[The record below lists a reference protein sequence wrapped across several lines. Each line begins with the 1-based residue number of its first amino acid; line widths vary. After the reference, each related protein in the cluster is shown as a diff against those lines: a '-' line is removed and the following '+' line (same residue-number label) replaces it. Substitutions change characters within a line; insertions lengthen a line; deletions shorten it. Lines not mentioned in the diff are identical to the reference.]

1 MTIRVLLLAC
11 LAFFSTGTALG
22 QGLDQVLLED
32 FDGVTAPELPPGWTT
47 TDDAWET
54 HTSSE
59 SPGSGI
65 NNLYN
70 RGSGAGMLTLPPV
83 DLTGAMT
90 AELTYLARRTKSYDP
105 ANLQITAS
113 LDGGTSFP
121 IVVASGQS
129 AMPTSESTYEA
140 VSIALP
146 AAVLGA
152 PSVILRIETLGV
164 SASTANVRL
173 DDVGVTAMR
182 LVIVNPTAL
191 SFLAMAGSSDS
202 ATFTLAN
209 ADASSLQVNAPV
221 VGGAYT
227 VSPAGPITVP
237 AGESQTYTVT
247 WSPTMSGVDN
257 RTLLLV
263 HEHGN
268 TSIALEGRT
277 AGGIFGFQVDSANAT
292 PGDSLHLVPMRLE
305 FADEAGLQGL
315 QFRVEWSDS
324 TVRFRDVVRGD
335 AITDSTE
342 WTLSYEA
349 DSVAA
354 TVVLLGSGTTALA
367 PGTMD
372 SLLSLRFALPD
383 SVQEASI
390 RFGLS
395 EVVGALGVAGGDDA
409 GLAVR
414 PDSHFVS
421 LEAGEA
427 NFLASATTL
436 DLERVAVG
444 DTAIA
449 ELTVSNPA
457 GSIPLVVYP
466 VTANVPA
473 FSVEPDSVVVPPDSS
488 VSVTV
493 RFAPS
498 DTLFG
503 ALEASVVFVHNGVT
517 GSDTLRVQA
526 MGEGGRGDVARDGV
540 VDVVDLVQALDFVL
554 LRGEP
559 DSLQVRSADL
569 NPFPEGNGE
578 LDVRDLT
585 VLSHGIVNGM
595 WPDSIALPVL
605 GSEPEMSPSLIAEG
619 AGERSESI
627 VLNATWTLTL
637 ETDIPVRALQAVLRA
652 RDVASVRATSAT
664 KETSG
669 LVTLF
674 TQTQSEVRVLAY
686 RADGGLLEAG
696 KYQLLEVEPEGN
708 GALVTPVYVIGVDE
722 ALKRVPVAVAGF
734 GGGSDE
740 GEVPGES
747 LRLGVPYPNPV
758 RFSEGERLR
767 LPLASR
773 PSDGRGRAAV
783 FNVLGQRVRNLPLP
797 NEDESILEWDGR
809 DEHGGHVAPGI
820 YFIRLEGV
828 TAPVRSAVVLR

>member
-1 MTIRVLLLAC
+1 MWSKLLTRLQSAPGRRLLGWASGAYAAGMLALLVAMLQWGDAVWLATLLLYVPRWPWGVGAVLLLIA
-11 LAFFSTGTALG
+11 A
-22 QGLDQVLLED
+22 
-32 FDGVTAPELPPGWTT
+32 
-47 TDDAWET
+47 
-54 HTSSE
+54 
-59 SPGSGI
+59 
-65 NNLYN
+65 
-70 RGSGAGMLTLPPV
+70 
-83 DLTGAMT
+83 
-90 AELTYLARRTKSYDP
+90 
-105 ANLQITAS
+105 
-113 LDGGTSFP
+113 
-121 IVVASGQS
+121 VVGRHR
-129 AMPTSESTYEA
+129 
-140 VSIALP
+140 I
-146 AAVLGA
+146 AAVLSLGA
-152 PSVILRIETLGV
+152 LGIVVGPMMGFNLPLTSWFRSSSGHPTLRI
-164 SASTANVRL
+164 
-173 DDVGVTAMR
+173 VT
-182 LVIVNPTAL
+182 
-191 SFLAMAGSSDS
+191 F
-202 ATFTLAN
+202 N
-209 ADASSLQVNAPV
+209 A
-221 VGGAYT
+221 
-227 VSPAGPITVP
+227 
-237 AGESQTYTVT
+237 
-247 WSPTMSGVDN
+247 
-257 RTLLLV
+257 
-263 HEHGN
+263 
-268 TSIALEGRT
+268 GRT
-277 AGGIFGFQVDSANAT
+277 T
-292 PGDSLHLVPMRLE
+292 PLARLE
-305 FADEAGLQGL
+305 RFIAQVQPGSAAEEAGLQGL

-335 AITDSTE
+335 VIADSTE

-383 SVQEASI
+383 SVQESSI

-395 EVVGALGVAGGDDA
+395 KVVGALGVAGGDDA

-421 LEAGEA
+421 LEVGEA

-436 DLERVAVG
+436 DLGRVAVG

-457 GSIPLVVYP
+457 GSIPLLVYP
-466 VTANVPA
+466 VTADVPA
-473 FSVEPDSVVVPPDSS
+473 FSVQPDSLIVPPDSS

-498 DTLFG
+498 DTLFS
-503 ALEASVVFVHNGVT
+503 ALEASLVFVHNGVT
-517 GSDTLRVQA
+517 GADTVRVSA
-526 MGEGGRGDVARDGV
+526 IGEGGRGDVARDGV

-619 AGERSESI
+619 AGERSKSI
-627 VLNATWTLTL
+627 VLDATWTLTL

-664 KETSG
+664 KETSS

-722 ALKRVPVAVAGF
+722 ELKRVPVAVAGF

-758 RFSEGERLR
+758 RFSVGERLR
-767 LPLASR
+767 RPRAGR

-809 DEHGGHVAPGI
+809 DELGGHVAPGI